1 MLMKIRLL
9 IILLFL
15 NNSVIADISNYG
27 SSKEK
32 VNQSDINWLLD
43 RHNIQEARG
52 GTTSG
57 LEPKIDKS
65 PSNYF
70 VKLQNSN
77 KKKEKDRLAILS
89 MAGDYR
95 ANFEFTEIFGS
106 DPIIILIIPISL
118 GEQKQSWLFKIVK
131 TLFHFNI
138 FS

>member
-9 IILLFL
+9 IILLIL

-70 VKLQNSN
+70 VKLQIQIR
-77 KKKEKDRLAILS
+77 KKKKIGLPYCQWLGTTEQILS
-89 MAGDYR
+89 SLKYLAV
-95 ANFEFTEIFGS
+95 TQ
-106 DPIIILIIPISL
+106 IIILIIPISL